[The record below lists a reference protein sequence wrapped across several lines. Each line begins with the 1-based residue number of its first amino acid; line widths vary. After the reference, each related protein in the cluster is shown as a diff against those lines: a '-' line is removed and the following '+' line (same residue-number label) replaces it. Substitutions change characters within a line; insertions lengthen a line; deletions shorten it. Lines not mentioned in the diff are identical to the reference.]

1 MQQREQKYLPGI
13 VCGLLLALPACSTCR
28 EVRIESKPPGAA
40 VYLQSPGFPSSPMD
54 LPEEEWER
62 LGDTPL
68 VVDSCLLTDEL
79 KASWEGNDLYLFD
92 YSGSGYIRFDFEEGV
107 VTYGAPRASP

>member
-1 MQQREQKYLPGI
+1 MNPRYHRQLI
-13 VCGLLLALPACSTCR
+13 GLLSAALICLPACSACR
-28 EVRIESKPPGAA
+28 EVRVESEPPGAT

-54 LPEEEWER
+54 WVEAEWKEIGR
-62 LGDTPL
+62 APL
-68 VVDSCLLTDEL
+68 VVDSCLLADEL

-107 VTYGAPRASP
+107 VSK